1 MGNEKIHD
9 FSLLTSHFS
18 LLLEI
23 GTEDLPARFLPS
35 AIQQLKENSE
45 IIFKENH
52 IRFSDIK
59 VYGTPRR
66 LAMIADGIPLMQ
78 EDRTKEVFG
87 PSKKVA
93 FDEKGN
99 PTKAAIGFANSQ
111 GVSVEGLIIKNKD
124 RGEYVVAVIEEKGI
138 YVRELLP
145 EILKK
150 IVLSLHLPKSMRWGN
165 NNIRFIRPIRWL
177 MALFDKEIITFEI
190 DGIKSSNITR
200 GHRFLSPAAFQ
211 IKEIQSYKRLLGN
224 NHVIVDQEERKRI
237 ITNEMEKLLAS
248 IGGRPVKDEKLIE
261 TVVNLVEYP
270 VPVIGTFPLEYLK
283 LPGELLITVMKD
295 HQKYFAVENREGRLI
310 NQFVVISN
318 TSKDNSE
325 TVRIGAERV
334 IKARFEDA
342 RFYFEEDSKKP
353 LPERI
358 EELKKVTF
366 QERLGSLYKKTERIA
381 AIAGFLADRLLPS
394 AKDKLNRAA
403 WLAKTDL
410 ITGIVREFPELQG
423 IMGKYYAIYDGEDSE
438 VAVAMEEQYLPA
450 HSGGKLPNTD
460 IGALLSIADKIDNI
474 ASFFSIGITPTGSED
489 PFALR
494 RQALGII
501 AIILDKGYDIILKE
515 LVGKALK
522 NLYTI
527 SDIEEVRKNILQ
539 FFENR
544 LETVFSDQGYGPDL
558 IQSILFLSLDIQ
570 LKDVK
575 ERLDALQRF
584 KNDMNYNDFLLAI
597 KRVNNIIPKTAIPEF
612 RAGLLIEEA
621 EKRLKERLDPVRSDL
636 PGFLKDRRYYDAII
650 LLTSLT
656 GPINKFF
663 DHVLIMDKRDEIKQN
678 RIALLNEIWRTVSS
692 IADFSKLSVSTINHL
707 RKYPRKMAERN
718 RR

>member
-1 MGNEKIHD
+1 MTQTRNYN
-9 FSLLTSHFS
+9 SP

-23 GTEDLPARFLPS
+23 GTEDLPARFLPP

-45 IIFKENH
+45 MIFKENH

-59 VYGTPRR
+59 TYGTPRR

-99 PTKAAIGFANSQ
+99 PTRAATGFANSQ

-124 RGEYVVAVIEEKGI
+124 RGEYVVAVIEEKGV

-150 IVLSLHLPKSMRWGN
+150 IVFSIYLPKSMRWGN
-165 NNIRFIRPIRWL
+165 SNIRFIRPIRWL
-177 MALFDKEIITFEI
+177 LALFDKEVISFET
-190 DGIKSSNITR
+190 DEIKSSNITR

-211 IKEIQSYKRLLGN
+211 IKEIPSYKNLLRN
-224 NHVIVDQEERKRI
+224 NYVVIDQEDRKRI
-237 ITNEMEKLLAS
+237 ITSKVEELSVSAEGKPVEDEELL
-248 IGGRPVKDEKLIE
+248 E

-270 VPVIGTFPLEYLK
+270 VPVIGTFPLKYLK
-283 LPGELLITVMKD
+283 LPRELLITVMKD
-295 HQKYFAVENREGRLI
+295 HQKYFAVENGEGKLTNHFI
-310 NQFVVISN
+310 VISN
-318 TSKDNSE
+318 TSEDNSE
-325 TVRIGAERV
+325 TVRVGAERV

-353 LPERI
+353 LSERI

-366 QERLGSLYKKTERIA
+366 QERLGSLYEKAERMA
-381 AIAGFLADRLLPS
+381 TFAGFLADKLLPS

-410 ITGIVREFPELQG
+410 ITGVVREFPELQG
-423 IMGKYYAIYDGEDSE
+423 IIGKYYAIHDGEDSE
-438 VAVAMEEQYLPA
+438 VAEAMEEQYLPA
-450 HSGGKLPNTD
+450 HSGGKIPDTD

-501 AIILDKGYDIILKE
+501 AILLKGNYNLNLKE
-515 LVGKALK
+515 LVEKSIVNLK
-522 NLYTI
+522 DLK
-527 SDIEEVRKNILQ
+527 DIGELKKQILQ
-539 FFENR
+539 FIENR
-544 LETVFSDQGYGPDL
+544 LQTVLSDQGYSPDL
-558 IQSILFLSLDIQ
+558 IQSIISLSIDLQ
-570 LKDVK
+570 LRDLQ
-575 ERLDALQRF
+575 ERLKALQKF
-584 KNDMNYNDFLLAI
+584 KGDSEYNDFLTAI
-597 KRVNNIIPKTAIPEF
+597 KRVHNIIPKGKIHELNTE
-612 RAGLLIEEA
+612 LLIEEP
-621 EKRLKERLDPVRSDL
+621 EKRLKERLDSVRSDL
-636 PGFLKDRRYYDAII
+636 AGVLKEKCYDAIK
-650 LLTSLT
+650 LLSSLT
-656 GPINKFF
+656 EPINNFF
-663 DHVLIMDKRDEIKQN
+663 DHVLVMDKREEIKQN
-678 RIALLNEIWRTVSS
+678 RLALLNESWNTVSA
-692 IADFSKLSVSTINHL
+692 IADFSKLS
-707 RKYPRKMAERN
+707 AG
-718 RR
+718 

>member
-9 FSLLTSHFS
+9 FS

-23 GTEDLPARFLPS
+23 GTEDLPARFLYP

-59 VYGTPRR
+59 TYGTPRR
-66 LAMIADGIPLMQ
+66 LSMIADGIPLMQ
-78 EDRTKEVFG
+78 EDRIKEVFG

-99 PTKAAIGFANSQ
+99 PTKAATGFANSQ

-165 NNIRFIRPIRWL
+165 SNIRFIRPIRWVL
-177 MALFDKEIITFEI
+177 ALFDKEIIGFEI

-211 IKEIQSYKRLLGN
+211 IKEIPSYKNLLRN
-224 NHVIVDQEERKRI
+224 NYVVIDHEERKKI
-237 ITNEMEKLLAS
+237 ITTKVEELSVSAKGN
-248 IGGRPVKDEKLIE
+248 PVKDEELLE
-261 TVVNLVEYP
+261 TVINLVEYP

-283 LPGELLITVMKD
+283 LPRELLITVMKG
-295 HQKYFAVENREGRLI
+295 HQKYFAIENREGRLTNHFI
-310 NQFVVISN
+310 VISN
-318 TSKDNSE
+318 TSEDNSE

-342 RFYFEEDSKKP
+342 RFYYEEDSKKP
-353 LPERI
+353 LSERI

-366 QERLGSLYKKTERIA
+366 QERLGSLYEKTERLATIS
-381 AIAGFLADRLLPS
+381 GFLADRLLPS
-394 AKDKLNRAA
+394 AKNKLDRAA

-410 ITGIVREFPELQG
+410 VTGIVREFPELQG
-423 IMGKYYAIYDGEDSE
+423 IMGKHYAIHNGDDSE
-438 VAVAMEEQYLPA
+438 VAEAIEEQYLPA
-450 HSGGKLPNTD
+450 YSGGKLPNTD
-460 IGALLSIADKIDNI
+460 IGALLSIADKVDNI
-474 ASFFSIGITPTGSED
+474 ASFFSIGFIPTGSED

-494 RQALGII
+494 RQALGIV
-501 AIILDKGYDIILKE
+501 AIILDKGYDITLRDFID
-515 LVGKALK
+515 KALE
-522 NLYTI
+522 NLPGI
-527 SDIEEVRKNILQ
+527 NNIEKVRKNILQ

-544 LETVFSDQGYGPDL
+544 LETVFSDQGYSPDF
-558 IQSILFLSLDIQ
+558 IQSILFLSLDMQ

-575 ERLDALQRF
+575 ERLDTLRRF
-584 KNDMNYNDFLLAI
+584 KEDMNYNDFLLAI
-597 KRVNNIIPKTAIPEF
+597 KRVNNILPKVAIPEF
-612 RAGLLIEEA
+612 KTELLTEEP
-621 EKRLKERLDPVRSDL
+621 EKRLKEKLDSVRSDL
-636 PGFLKDRRYYDAII
+636 VDLLKEKKYYDAIK
-650 LLTSLT
+650 LLPSLT
-656 GPINKFF
+656 EPVNNFF
-663 DHVLIMDKRDEIKQN
+663 DHVLVMDKREEIRQN
-678 RIALLNEIWRTVSS
+678 RLALLNEIWNSVST
-692 IADFSKLSVSTINHL
+692 IADFSKLSAS
-707 RKYPRKMAERN
+707 
-718 RR
+718 